1 MLVELAN
8 DMEFHMGK
16 DKYGKDWVDKCKIS
30 CIIICLREII
40 YSAMRRKEVNDE
52 I

>member
-16 DKYGKDWVDKCKIS
+16 DKYGKDWH
-30 CIIICLREII
+30 
-40 YSAMRRKEVNDE
+40 VNILNGLE
-52 I
+52 SHTLQLHLNG